1 MESEPPAP
9 RVLIRKY
16 CYGDEKAIIQLVK
29 EGTMM
34 TVNPF
39 FLSAATQECIV
50 STFLQIA
57 SSIVNFLGG

>member
-1 MESEPPAP
+1 MELEQQAP

-39 FLSAATQECIV
+39 FLSAATKECIV
-50 STFLQIA
+50 STFLA
-57 SSIVNFLGG
+57 YGSLTY